1 MNQLSTCY
9 KSQNV
14 LDWMCCSFTGMR
26 TPLTKRPIWKAV
38 RVTDAESIRR
48 SEQLPVDLLL
58 LDSFSPTAYGGSG
71 KVANWPAIREAN
83 PQKPFFLA
91 GGLTAENLFEAV
103 EAVHPAGVDLSGGIE
118 TGGCKDREKIRAV
131 VTQFQ
136 ALQDAQGIKQE
147 GRTT

>member
-1 MNQLSTCY
+1 M
-9 KSQNV
+9 
-14 LDWMCCSFTGMR
+14 
-26 TPLTKRPIWKAV
+26 
-38 RVTDAESIRR
+38 
-48 SEQLPVDLLL
+48 
-58 LDSFSPTAYGGSG
+58 
-71 KVANWPAIREAN
+71 ANWPAIREAN